1 MKRPVSFNIVYLRG
15 EIHTGLSAEECT
27 EIMSDYAEK
36 YYESASEGKDFD
48 LNLLTL
54 EETRNGNDERRHL
67 CAGQTE
73 EDSAG
78 NERQRPLVIKQGNVI
93 VVKVVEL

>member
-1 MKRPVSFNIVYLRG
+1 MKRHVSFNILYGG
-15 EIHTGLSAEECT
+15 EILHTGLSAEECT

-54 EETRNGNDERRHL
+54 EETRL
-67 CAGQTE
+67 CQ
-73 EDSAG
+73 
-78 NERQRPLVIKQGNVI
+78 
-93 VVKVVEL
+93 

>member
-1 MKRPVSFNIVYLRG
+1 MKRHVSFNAVRYSVLYDG
-15 EIHTGLSAEECT
+15 EILHTGLSAEECT

-54 EETRNGNDERRHL
+54 EETRL
-67 CAGQTE
+67 CQ
-73 EDSAG
+73 
-78 NERQRPLVIKQGNVI
+78 
-93 VVKVVEL
+93 